1 MHRSRLLAY
10 SGFLFDLNAP
20 LIDIILL
27 FLPVLN
33 EITTMSHDDDFDLF
47 QQMMGDVKPIT
58 QDTAEHKKVHQVTE
72 AQLAKREA
80 AIWLTE
86 DDPEYLSLDHAEML
100 KPEDF
105 VEFKRDGV
113 QDGVYRKLR
122 LGKYPIQARLDLHR
136 KTLKEARDEV
146 VKFLK
151 QCLSMDI
158 RTVVIV
164 HGRGERSNPPAL
176 MKSFVSS
183 WLQQIREVQCV
194 HSAQRF
200 HGGTG
205 AVYVLLRKSAEKK
218 LETRERHQK
227 RLG

>member
-1 MHRSRLLAY
+1 
-10 SGFLFDLNAP
+10 
-20 LIDIILL
+20 
-27 FLPVLN
+27 
-33 EITTMSHDDDFDLF
+33 MSHDDDFALF
-47 QQMMGDVKPIT
+47 QQMMGDVKPLA
-58 QDTAEHKKVHQVTE
+58 QDTAEHNKQHQVTD

-86 DDPEYLSLDHAEML
+86 DDPEYLSIDHAPML
-100 KPEDF
+100 KPEDMI
-105 VEFKRDGV
+105 EFKRDGV
-113 QDGVYRKLR
+113 QEGVYRKLR

-136 KTLKEARDEV
+136 RTLKEAREEV
-146 VKFLK
+146 IKFLK
-151 QCLSMDI
+151 QCIQMDI

-176 MKSFVSS
+176 MKSYVAQ
-183 WLQQIREVQCV
+183 WLQQIRDVQCV

-205 AVYVLLRKSAEKK
+205 AVYVMLRKSAEKK

>member
-1 MHRSRLLAY
+1 
-10 SGFLFDLNAP
+10 
-20 LIDIILL
+20 
-27 FLPVLN
+27 
-33 EITTMSHDDDFDLF
+33 MSQDDFELF
-47 QQMMGDVKPIT
+47 QQMMGDVKPLHN
-58 QDTAEHKKVHQVTE
+58 DTAELKKTHQVSQ

-80 AIWLTE
+80 AIWLNG
-86 DDPEYLSLDHAEML
+86 DNPEQLSVDHAPMI
-100 KPEDF
+100 KPDD
-105 VEFKRDGV
+105 VIEFKRDGV

-146 VKFLK
+146 VHFLQ
-151 QCLSMDI
+151 QCMKMDI

-176 MKSFVSS
+176 MKSYVAQ
-183 WLQQIREVQCV
+183 WLTQIKDVQCA

-205 AVYVLLRKSAEKK
+205 AVYILLRKSNEKK
-218 LETRERHQK
+218 LENRERHQK
-227 RLG
+227 RMG

>member
-1 MHRSRLLAY
+1 
-10 SGFLFDLNAP
+10 
-20 LIDIILL
+20 
-27 FLPVLN
+27 
-33 EITTMSHDDDFDLF
+33 MSHDDDFELF
-47 QQMMGDVKPIT
+47 QQMMGDVKPIN
-58 QDTAEHKKVHQVTE
+58 QDTAEHKKVHQVTD
-72 AQLAKREA
+72 AHIAKREA

-100 KPEDF
+100 KPDDF

-113 QDGVYRKLR
+113 QDGVFRKLR

-151 QCLSMDI
+151 QCISMDI
-158 RTVVIV
+158 RTV
-164 HGRGERSNPPAL
+164 E
-176 MKSFVSS
+176 
-183 WLQQIREVQCV
+183 CV

-200 HGGTG
+200 HGGSG
-205 AVYVLLRKSAEKK
+205 AVYVLLRKSADKK
-218 LETRERHQK
+218 LENRERHQK

>member
-1 MHRSRLLAY
+1 
-10 SGFLFDLNAP
+10 
-20 LIDIILL
+20 
-27 FLPVLN
+27 
-33 EITTMSHDDDFDLF
+33 MSQDDDFGLF
-47 QQMMGDVKPIT
+47 QQMMGDVKPIK
-58 QDTAEHKKVHQVTE
+58 QDTTEHKKKHQVTD

-86 DDPEYLSLDHAEML
+86 DDPEYLSIDHAEMI
-100 KPEDF
+100 KPDDII
-105 VEFKRDGV
+105 EFKRDGV
-113 QDGVYRKLR
+113 QDGVYKKLR
-122 LGKYPIQARLDLHR
+122 LAKYPIQARLDLHKR
-136 KTLKEARDEV
+136 TLEQARDEV

-151 QCLSMDI
+151 QCMRMDI

-164 HGRGERSNPPAL
+164 HGKGERSNPPAL
-176 MKSFVSS
+176 MKSFVAQ
-183 WLQQIREVQCV
+183 WLMQIKEVQCV

-218 LETRERHQK
+218 IETRERHQK